1 MGSWM
6 WMILWFGHYAKMD
19 VGHYSL
25 LRKCTKMKKD
35 SQMIGWR
42 EFGGTNPFYPWIILG
57 VYKPCKWSPANQFRE
72 IANSDP
78 LKYVQQQI
86 CRCYTSNLFKP
97 LWDGNLASLQHGN
110 SSSDWP
116 PTTAR
121 KKKNTLPRL
130 HPDFLRPN
138 HHFLLAKWISMT
150 CFVSWTPFLLVTSCI
165 FLGLPTIVDCQIPY
179 CCW

>member
-1 MGSWM
+1 MSLFIHCDQYFYHQLWGPALRGMGSWM

-97 LWDGNLASLQHGN
+97 LWDGSLASLQHGN

-121 KKKNTLPRL
+121 KKKKKHITTAAPRL
-130 HPDFLRPN
+130 FTAEPPF
-138 HHFLLAKWISMT
+138 
-150 CFVSWTPFLLVTSCI
+150 FV
-165 FLGLPTIVDCQIPY
+165 G
-179 CCW
+179 

>member
-1 MGSWM
+1 MSLFIHCDQYFYHQLWGPALRGMGSWM

-97 LWDGNLASLQHGN
+97 LWDGSLASLQHGN

-121 KKKNTLPRL
+121 KKKKHITTAAPRL
-130 HPDFLRPN
+130 FTAEPPF
-138 HHFLLAKWISMT
+138 
-150 CFVSWTPFLLVTSCI
+150 FV
-165 FLGLPTIVDCQIPY
+165 G
-179 CCW
+179 